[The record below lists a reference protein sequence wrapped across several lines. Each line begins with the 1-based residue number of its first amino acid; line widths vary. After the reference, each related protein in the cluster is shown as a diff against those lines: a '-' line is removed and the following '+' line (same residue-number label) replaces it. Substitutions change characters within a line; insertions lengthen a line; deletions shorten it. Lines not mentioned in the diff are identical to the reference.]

1 VSAEE
6 VARHG
11 VDGDC
16 WLVIDGV
23 VYDVS
28 NYLESHAGGAEAILK
43 HGGKDATG
51 PFNGEQHPMSVH
63 TVVKEY
69 RIGTLR
75 KVEAV
80 PSATE
85 PVKKIV

>member
-1 VSAEE
+1 VSQEE
-6 VARHG
+6 VAKHSK
-11 VDGDC
+11 DGDC

-28 NYLESHAGGAEAILK
+28 NYLVSHPGGLEAILK
-43 HGGKDATG
+43 HGGRDATA

-69 RIGTLR
+69 RIGTVR
-75 KVEAV
+75 GQD
-80 PSATE
+80 SGGSSTE
-85 PVKKIV
+85 PSKKTQ